1 MTLIHFSDAY
11 DEIPDCSGPKVHR
24 DYWVAT
30 DKIDI
35 IKRQLE
41 RIFLLFSVNLD
52 IPVSK
57 SYHKAVSDT
66 GILT

>member
-1 MTLIHFSDAY
+1 MTLMHFLDTF
-11 DEIPDCSGPKVHR
+11 DEIPDGAGPKVHR
-24 DYWVAT
+24 AYCVAT

-41 RIFLLFSVNLD
+41 RIYLLFPVKLD

-57 SYHKAVSDT
+57 SYYKAVSDT